1 MDGTV
6 VVTGAG
12 TPLADEVARA
22 FAAAGAHVAVG
33 GPDRDVV
40 EELAAAIETD
50 GGTVTLA
57 RVDARDEFDLE
68 RFVETAARA
77 GDGIDL
83 VIPAASVVHEDPG
96 SSSLQSTSYSAYD
109 DSMRA
114 NARGAFATIRE
125 AAPHLDPAG
134 RVVVPV
140 VLPGGV
146 DSGGP
151 FALAQATR
159 LALVRQFAADLEQAV
174 AAVAIDVV
182 PGAGPSGAI
191 DEAVD
196 RIVWAGTEA
205 SEVDGAVLD
214 GTGHEE

>member
-12 TPLADEVARA
+12 TPLADGVARA
-22 FAAAGAHVAVG
+22 FGATGAHVAVG
-33 GPDRDVV
+33 GRDLDVV
-40 EELAAAIETD
+40 EALAAAIERD
-50 GGTVTLA
+50 GGTATPA

-83 VIPAASVVHEDPG
+83 VVPAASVVHGDPG
-96 SSSLQSTSYSAYD
+96 SSPLQSTSYSAYD
-109 DSMRA
+109 DTMRA
-114 NARGAFATIRE
+114 NARGTFSTIRE
-125 AAPHLDPAG
+125 AEPHLDPGG

-140 VLPGGV
+140 VLPGRD

-182 PGAGPSGAI
+182 PGEASSGAI
-191 DEAVD
+191 DEAAD

-205 SEVDGAVLD
+205 AEIDGAVLG
-214 GTGHEE
+214 GTGHGE